1 MPKSFPNGEDVDG
14 DLGELE
20 PLLESEAKLLRTW
33 SGEDMKDTLL
43 GVETFFEA
51 DGGAFSSLK
60 FSLDIWQTLVNLSVP

>member
-33 SGEDMKDTLL
+33 SGEDMKDALL
-43 GVETFFEA
+43 GVETFFFEA
-51 DGGAFSSLK
+51 DGGLFSSLK
-60 FSLDIWQTLVNLSVP
+60 FLFDICPLLSVS